1 MSIQSIK
8 SRFLAS
14 FPVIGPHADI
24 EADLML
30 AGKKPITWVF
40 VAPDEARF
48 DDPRMQRQHEGR
60 KRLDKAVEEGRLIA
74 IDVEQRYDEH
84 PEYVGVY
91 RHYAQPEN
99 EEKLKQVVAFN
110 KQAFNGRD
118 VSQVELDKDMGHYLG
133 YRRRDIFF
141 FNNVINAP
149 LLPEG
154 LRDVIIRFNAPCQQ
168 ALGEKLL
175 AEVKKS
181 LDTTAKKSTK
191 FTIGENKAPRETP
204 PQIKKSTNNKKTPS
218 P

>member
-1 MSIQSIK
+1 MQSIK

-40 VAPDEARF
+40 VAPDEAKF

-60 KRLDKAVEEGRLIA
+60 KRLDRAVEEGRLIA

-181 LDTTAKKSTK
+181 LDTTAKNLQNLQSARTK
-191 FTIGENKAPRETP
+191 PRVKHLP
-204 PQIKKSTNNKKTPS
+204 NKKSTNNSKTPA